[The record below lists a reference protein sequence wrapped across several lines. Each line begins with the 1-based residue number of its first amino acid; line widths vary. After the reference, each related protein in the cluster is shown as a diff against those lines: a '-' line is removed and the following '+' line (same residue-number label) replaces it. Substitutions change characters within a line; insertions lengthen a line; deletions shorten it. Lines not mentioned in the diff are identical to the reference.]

1 MRFSDLT
8 RCAARELFRRRA
20 RSAALAAGFALAA
33 AGVVGF
39 SGVWQASRQDSDKIL
54 AGTGTH
60 FITFRPAA
68 AQDCIVAAHCPPGQM
83 NCPPQGAHPFWF
95 NGTPTQLLPPDLVAK
110 VSTLSSVR
118 DVSPCLLMR
127 LTHRSGNP
135 YLVAGLDA
143 SNATAVRTTSCA
155 ATDILSGEFLK
166 PGESHQAVLEE
177 SYAKS
182 QNLTTG
188 SGIEIAGQ
196 PFRVIGVANTGARP
210 AKADVYV
217 TLQDARNI
225 AYAGMYNPPA
235 DMTNLLLVEAKD
247 ATSHERAMS
256 EVKAALAGSTITS
269 YNCYLPAAQVMG
281 INQQTGKLLL
291 AAAGLAAFL
300 VALKSQWAGL
310 IERRREIAIL
320 KVLGWTP
327 GMLARLIF
335 LEALLL
341 ALAGSVLG
349 CVLGQAILSFTPVHG
364 AAAGLSAWAM
374 AIPLVVAGALLA
386 AVLPVWHAARQWPA
400 NGLRMQ

>member
-1 MRFSDLT
+1 MRFSDLM

-33 AGVVGF
+33 ACLVVL
-39 SGVWQASRQDSDKIL
+39 SGLWQSARHDSDRIL

-60 FITFRPAA
+60 FISFRPAA
-68 AQDCIVAAHCPPGQM
+68 AQDCMVAGHCPPGQT
-83 NCPPQGAHPFWF
+83 NCPPRGAHPFWF
-95 NGTPTQLLPPDLVAK
+95 NGTPTQLLPPDVIAK
-110 VSTLSSVR
+110 VSALPSVR
-118 DVSPCLLMR
+118 DVSPCLLMS

-143 SNATAVRTTSCA
+143 SNAAAVRTTSCA
-155 ATDILSGEFLK
+155 ATDLVSGDFLK
-166 PGESHQAVLEE
+166 PGESGQAVLEE

-188 SGIEIAGQ
+188 SGIEIAGR

-210 AKADVYV
+210 AKADVYL

-225 AYAGMYNPPA
+225 AYAGMYDPPSGIY
-235 DMTNLLLVEAKD
+235 NLLLVEARD
-247 ATSHERAMS
+247 ASAHELAMS

-269 YNCYLPAAQVMG
+269 YNCYRPAAQVMG
-281 INQQTGKLLL
+281 INQRTGKLLL
-291 AAAGLAAFL
+291 GAAGLAAL
-300 VALKSQWAGL
+300 LLALKSQWAGL

-327 GMLARLIF
+327 GMIARLII

-349 CVLGQAILSFTPVHG
+349 CVLGQAILSFTPG
-364 AAAGLSAWAM
+364 AGGAAGLPAWAIT
-374 AIPLVVAGALLA
+374 IPLVVAGALLA
-386 AVLPVWHAARQWPA
+386 AIVPVWHAARQWPA
-400 NGLRMQ
+400 KGLRMQ